1 MFCHFVLTYL
11 FIVNY
16 IYDMTSLFFFC
27 LAANRMTRLSTTEVT
42 IDKLIKC

>member
-16 IYDMTSLFFFC
+16 ISDMTYLFFC
-27 LAANRMTRLSTTEVT
+27 LASNRMTRLSTAEVT
-42 IDKLIKC
+42 IDRLIKC